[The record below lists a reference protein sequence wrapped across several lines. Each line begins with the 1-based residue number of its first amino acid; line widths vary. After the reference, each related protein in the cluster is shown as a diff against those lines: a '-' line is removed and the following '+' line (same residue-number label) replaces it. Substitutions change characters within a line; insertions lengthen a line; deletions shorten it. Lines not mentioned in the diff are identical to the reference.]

1 MFHCMA
7 YFSHLNIN
15 CFITFLYGYLR
26 HHKQKEL
33 WETLLDIKNYFIGP
47 WAIMGDFNEI
57 LYPREKID
65 GTTVNSSRMQNF
77 AKFIDNCHLMELES
91 FGLPYT
97 WFNKMR

>member
-1 MFHCMA
+1 
-7 YFSHLNIN
+7 
-15 CFITFLYGYLR
+15 
-26 HHKQKEL
+26 
-33 WETLLDIKNYFIGP
+33 
-47 WAIMGDFNEI
+47 MGDFNEI

-77 AKFIDNCHLMELES
+77 SKFIDNCHLMELES